1 MAVCERCGKSFA
13 GFSFGSNAPTKCRDC
28 RKLDAAGSEQAQPQT
43 PSATIAPL
51 RPGFQ
56 PTVTLV
62 IIALNLA
69 VYVAMGLTGVS
80 WTEPSI
86 TDAVKWG
93 ADFGPLT
100 LSGQWWRLF
109 TSTFVHFGIIHI
121 GFNMYCFW
129 DLGRG
134 LEYFMGRRAFVVA
147 YLVSGLGASLVSVG
161 WNPWRVSAGASGAIF
176 GVAGAFFAYL
186 AFKKTPYGGVF
197 LKQRIKSLAI
207 FIAYNL
213 FRGLAGG
220 VDNSAHMGGL
230 VFGFVLG
237 ALIPAVVTYR
247 EVGDAGQP
255 SDAPS
260 PPESA
265 VEREARVNR
274 IALQAGL
281 ASLAVLVICAS
292 LLHHF
297 RAPEAHYGRGV
308 RFSAAGDREAS
319 IAEMKNAT
327 SGDGSVLALSAI
339 GQEYLEEGDPA
350 DAIEPLKQ
358 AIKLDSEWPEAKHN
372 LALAYLGAGQPNLAS
387 VEILD
392 VLHEEK
398 KEDWRAR
405 FILAAAY
412 EAAGDR
418 RAAFESFGL
427 VVSAQPEFQEAKS
440 ALAAMQASPANR
452 TAIAIP
458 YSKLIAKSD
467 YWPLFP

>member
-1 MAVCERCGKSFA
+1 M
-13 GFSFGSNAPTKCRDC
+13 
-28 RKLDAAGSEQAQPQT
+28 

-56 PTVTLV
+56 ATVTLV
-62 IIALNLA
+62 IIGLNLA
-69 VYVAMGLTGVS
+69 VYLAMGLTGVS

-100 LSGQWWRLF
+100 LSGQWWRLL

-134 LEYFMGRRAFVVA
+134 LEYFMGRRAFVVT

-186 AFKKTPYGGVF
+186 AFKKTPYGGAL

-220 VDNSAHMGGL
+220 VDNSAHLGGL
-230 VFGFVLG
+230 LVGFLLG
-237 ALIPAVVTYR
+237 ALIPAVVIYR
-247 EVGDAGQP
+247 VVAGGELP
-255 SDAPS
+255 SALAS

-265 VEREARVNR
+265 IEREARVNR

-281 ASLAVLVICAS
+281 ASCAALVICAS
-292 LLHHF
+292 VLHHF
-297 RAPEAHYGRGV
+297 RAAEAHYGHGV
-308 RFSAAGDREAS
+308 RYSASGDSEAS
-319 IAEMKNAT
+319 IAEMKLAT

-339 GQEYLEEGDPA
+339 GQSYLEEGDPA
-350 DAIEPLKQ
+350 DAIDPLKR
-358 AIKLDSEWPEAKHN
+358 AVKLDSEWPEAKHN
-372 LALAYLGAGQPNLAS
+372 LALAYLGARQPNLAT

-392 VLHEEK
+392 VLHQEK

-405 FILAAAY
+405 FILAAAS
-412 EAAGDR
+412 EESGDR
-418 RAAFESFGL
+418 RTAFESFGL

-452 TAIAIP
+452 TEVAIP
-458 YSKLIAKSD
+458 YSKLVAKSD